1 MQNDL
6 KELDIANSTL
16 EDADTAAYNWL
27 NGKLDVKTTTNKG
40 FIKVPVK
47 WVAGEKS
54 YQAKNDPSLRDASG
68 AIILPLITIERTS
81 LVKDP
86 ARKGTAWANIP
97 NNKDKKGGAITVAR
111 TIKQDKTGNFA
122 NADAKKLTGQINF
135 RTRKKTKVVYETV
148 TIPMPVYV
156 EVTYKISLRAEYQ
169 QQMNEM
175 VHCFITEPGGTNYL
189 TVENNGHSFEAFLQ
203 NDFSL
208 ENTVS
213 DMEGERMYETS
224 VDMKVIIPLIGDG
237 VNQESPK
244 YAKREN
250 AVEVKIMRER
260 TILNP
265 DFNPER
271 LS

>member
-1 MQNDL
+1 
-6 KELDIANSTL
+6 
-16 EDADTAAYNWL
+16 
-27 NGKLDVKTTTNKG
+27 
-40 FIKVPVK
+40 
-47 WVAGEKS
+47 
-54 YQAKNDPSLRDASG
+54 
-68 AIILPLITIERTS
+68 
-81 LVKDP
+81 
-86 ARKGTAWANIP
+86 
-97 NNKDKKGGAITVAR
+97 
-111 TIKQDKTGNFA
+111 
-122 NADAKKLTGQINF
+122 
-135 RTRKKTKVVYETV
+135 
-148 TIPMPVYV
+148 
-156 EVTYKISLRAEYQ
+156 
-169 QQMNEM
+169 M